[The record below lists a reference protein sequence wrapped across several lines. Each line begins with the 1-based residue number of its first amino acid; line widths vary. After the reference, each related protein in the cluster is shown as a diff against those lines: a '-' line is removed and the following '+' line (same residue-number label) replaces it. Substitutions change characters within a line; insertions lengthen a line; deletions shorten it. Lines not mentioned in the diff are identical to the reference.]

1 MARQLSL
8 LETRRTWALSE
19 TTREVG
25 RRGVAEARACLQAA
39 IAARAGEGGADRS
52 PGRRDTPARRQ
63 PSRRTAPTRTQRPHA
78 A

>member
-1 MARQLSL
+1 MRCMARQLSL

-25 RRGVAEARACLQAA
+25 RRGVAEARAALD
-39 IAARAGEGGADRS
+39 AARAAAERAADTTGRDRRPRRS
-52 PGRRDTPARRQ
+52 AQ
-63 PSRRTAPTRTQRPHA
+63 APHGHA